1 MKSSWGPQ
9 LSPTISSEYV
19 VVYVSSSSHEYRRPH
34 RNEEGE
40 GTSSPSPFRLIDLK
54 QLWFSGKAA
63 KIK

>member
-40 GTSSPSPFRLIDLK
+40 GTSSPSPSSFD
-54 QLWFSGKAA
+54 
-63 KIK
+63 